1 MNKKEMI
8 AEDLKK
14 RGRNSLDYEMRG
26 YGYDENINFGEI
38 IESTNDNGLHVGIVD
53 NELEIIYYKIDKHVW
68 EQGKFKENN
77 NEIRLEDDNH
87 KRAYEQMTAMGLK
100 VNSGF
105 KFGADYRV
113 YSENEEHA
121 PWIVIVCNNEMRWLE
136 MARAIRVSHAVK
148 KNLVFWVNDAWITVK
163 WIRL

>member
-1 MNKKEMI
+1 MNKEEMI
-8 AEDLKK
+8 KKDLKK
-14 RGRNSLDYEMRG
+14 RGRNSQDYEMRG

-38 IESTNDNGLHVGIVD
+38 IENTNGNGLHVGIVD
-53 NELEIIYYKIDKHVW
+53 NELEIIYYKIEKHVW
-68 EQGKFKENN
+68 EKGNFKESND
-77 NEIRLEDDNH
+77 EIRLEDENH
-87 KRAYEQMTAMGLK
+87 KQAYGEMTAMGLK

-121 PWIVIVCNNEMRWLE
+121 PWIVIVCNNEMKWLE
-136 MARAIRVSHAVK
+136 VARANRVSHAVK
-148 KNLVFWVNDAWITVK
+148 KKLVFWVNDAWITVK

>member
-14 RGRNSLDYEMRG
+14 RGRNSQDYEMRG

-105 KFGADYRV
+105 KFAADKGIK
-113 YSENEEHA
+113 S
-121 PWIVIVCNNEMRWLE
+121 PL
-136 MARAIRVSHAVK
+136 
-148 KNLVFWVNDAWITVK
+148 
-163 WIRL
+163 